1 MTNPTDRNSEYR
13 APISSPDSGRPDWLP
28 SQVGTAIFGK
38 SYVDEANPS
47 WEEVITMVVIPG
59 QPDAIRN
66 ASGQWEVLFSRLD
79 EARSMVDQEVQRL
92 QTWEGAAGDTYRQ
105 HLTEIGQKIS
115 SLVQQHK
122 PVVQQLNTSAENLQ
136 NALEN
141 TPIPDDMVDD
151 VMRARADYA
160 RSGQINTNEWSP
172 GAIFDKMFP
181 IMSNRWVSEAV
192 NFITGGFADWVS
204 DKLRDWITSED
215 DKAKAAYHQLA
226 GQHVSTMDSMPQ
238 GYHMLS
244 GEAYTR
250 TVTPGQPAG
259 ATTPGS
265 AGTPSGYD
273 TTLAGAGG
281 GPGGPG
287 AGGFGGPGGTGIAG
301 NNPGQGLYNPGG
313 GLAGGGPGGGG
324 GAGGVPAGGM
334 PGSTSAA
341 NAGRGV
347 GGMGMGG
354 MPMGGG
360 MGGAGA
366 AGAGGSGA
374 RGGSPKLNVPSS
386 TTAGGAGG
394 GMGGGRG
401 GMGGMPMGGMGA
413 GAAGAGAAGAR
424 GAGSGGKPGGVPGG
438 VAGGTGAGGKGAGAG
453 GRMGMGG
460 MPMGAGGGHGAGGEG
475 SDHSTWL
482 NEDEDVWG
490 TDSDAPPPV
499 LGG

>member
-13 APISSPDSGRPDWLP
+13 APISSPDSGRPGWLP

-313 GLAGGGPGGGG
+313 GLAGGGG